1 MDLLL
6 EKLVC
11 LMQGELWI
19 KEYVSWF
26 KALVKYGFELVNN
39 QEKKAMKFAMGLN
52 SPLGELILNQILY
65 GATFDG
71 MI

>member
-1 MDLLL
+1 M
-6 EKLVC
+6 
-11 LMQGELWI
+11 WI

-26 KALVKYGFELVNN
+26 NALVKYGFELVNN

-65 GATFDG
+65 GVELLNGFG
-71 MI
+71 MVVEGRVQDIIHK